1 MKYWIIIVSVREA
14 HNNGWKPIEFMIV
27 EIDGSRFLD
36 RFPTSESVTD
46 ECIMAAHTFYF
57 SLQQYSNNRV
67 NSSLSGSWAWT
78 NKSDR
83 GRGRAPC
90 TLINRRFLFT
100 SGIIEE
106 KACADSCCLSEVYIC
121 YSLYMY
127 RPTLQRI
134 WTPTPWHSRI
144 TEIYKPCVLPSNVIH
159 LRKRLRPRAT
169 CIYPITT
176 NSAIYVW

>member
-1 MKYWIIIVSVREA
+1 MYNKITFLILFMKYWIIIVSVREA

-127 RPTLQRI
+127 ISTNICLLCNASEHR
-134 WTPTPWHSRI
+134 
-144 TEIYKPCVLPSNVIH
+144 LPDI
-159 LRKRLRPRAT
+159 AG
-169 CIYPITT
+169 
-176 NSAIYVW
+176 